1 MEFVPGAI
9 PNREIVDE
17 ADAPHEGFMAE
28 DELIDSAEGRE
39 DRKQSEAERG
49 GWLEEDDIE
58 DF

>member
-1 MEFVPGAI
+1 M
-9 PNREIVDE
+9 DE

-39 DRKQSEAERG
+39 DRKQSEAEKG